1 MVNNN
6 TSSILEYFIIPV
18 PLIIGFI
25 FGYMCRVGGSAGAD
39 IVWRPP
45 SWFFGFIWTVLY
57 TLLGYVWYRIFQLDK
72 YSIECNVFM
81 TLLIIFLNTW
91 VVLYSNNCGKSQK
104 TYAVY
109 ILFIN
114 ILVLLLLLNY
124 LRNDSTSQAL
134 LLPLLVWLLA
144 ALLLNVQEVQLLNN
158 K

>member
-1 MVNNN
+1 MTNNK
-6 TSSILEYFIIPV
+6 LEYLIIPV

-25 FGYMCRVGGSAGAD
+25 FGYICRVGGSAGAD

-45 SWFFGFIWTVLY
+45 SWFFGFIWAVLY
-57 TLLGYVWYRIFQLDK
+57 TLIGYVWYRILQLDE
-72 YSIECNVFM
+72 YIIECNVFM

-109 ILFIN
+109 ILFVN
-114 ILVLLLLLNY
+114 ILILLLLLNY
-124 LRNDSTSQAL
+124 LRNDPTSQAL

-144 ALLLNVQEVQLLNN
+144 ALLLNTQEVQLLND